1 MYAGNVA
8 VQPEDVAEMVAALLA
23 LPFRA
28 DVTRFDIMP
37 TRPVSPSGTK
47 T

>member
-8 VQPEDVAEMVAALLA
+8 VQPEDVAKMVVALIA
-23 LPFRA
+23 LPTRA

-37 TRPVSPSGTK
+37 TRPPSGTR
-47 T
+47 